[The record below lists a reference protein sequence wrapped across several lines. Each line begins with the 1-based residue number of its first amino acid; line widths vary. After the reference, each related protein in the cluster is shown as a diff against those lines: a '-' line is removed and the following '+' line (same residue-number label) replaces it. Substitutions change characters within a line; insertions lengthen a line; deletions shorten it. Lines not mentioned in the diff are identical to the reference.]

1 MSQST
6 KSPQKKHL
14 SNVCLLWQKIQQRKS
29 KQFFQKV
36 ALINFLNL
44 FITPV
49 NADVGLKDI
58 FSTKNVRMFD
68 ILPTPQPTRLFA

>member
-1 MSQST
+1 MF
-6 KSPQKKHL
+6 
-14 SNVCLLWQKIQQRKS
+14 VCCGRKFNNE
-29 KQFFQKV
+29 KVNNFFQKV

-68 ILPTPQPTRLFA
+68 ILPTPQPTRLFAWLVMLK